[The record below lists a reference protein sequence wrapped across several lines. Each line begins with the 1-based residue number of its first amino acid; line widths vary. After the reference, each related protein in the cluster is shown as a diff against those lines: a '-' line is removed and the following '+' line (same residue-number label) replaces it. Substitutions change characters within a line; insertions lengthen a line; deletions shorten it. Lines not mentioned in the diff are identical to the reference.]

1 LSPCGRSSSA
11 GCSDGHATRQ
21 PASARLHVMIA
32 LDIDHF
38 LPVSKILAS
47 FKSQLA
53 QRLAADADLER
64 KLSADYTLIAEE
76 LL

>member
-1 LSPCGRSSSA
+1 
-11 GCSDGHATRQ
+11 
-21 PASARLHVMIA
+21 MIA